1 EYPELAKAYPTNK
14 LPDLRGEF
22 MRGWD
27 DGRGVDSGR
36 GILTAQSHGMPS
48 ISGTFNGL
56 FAVKQT
62 NGLGGVSVAKS
73 KNAETLSAS
82 SGSGSV
88 FDYTFNVSG
97 STPVSPEL
105 RPRNIAFNYIVR
117 AA

>member
-1 EYPELAKAYPTNK
+1 MAEGHGTGTPTGNA
-14 LPDLRGEF
+14 E
-22 MRGWD
+22 
-27 DGRGVDSGR
+27 
-36 GILTAQSHGMPS
+36 PS
-48 ISGTFNGL
+48 PKPTFNGL

-73 KNAETLSAS
+73 TNAETLSTS